1 MISPSLSSTPTMIRP
16 IVLTSN
22 SSSTPLIRASS
33 PPPPAVHHG
42 HSDQA
47 KVLKM
52 TNFSIAAIMNNS
64 SRDDPNVRRK
74 SLFERPAPASKLDQ
88 FNPMSQFSHES
99 MKGVQDRI
107 TLQQLHRQQLERLTA
122 PTPNP
127 RRSSAPVSPP
137 PKAEVDKVEPDEE
150 VDVEQCSD
158 SEDIPD
164 KSKDCP
170 SQEGESKAN
179 DDNGPPTSNGTPN
192 KKKKEKVRYL
202 KPKCNSEELMYA
214 DCFLETKELW
224 DKFNELGTEMIIT
237 KTGRRMFPTVRCS
250 FQNLVPHQK
259 YWVVLDIVPCDN
271 KRYRYAYH
279 RSSWLVAGKADP
291 PPPHRLYTHP
301 DAPFTGEQLRKQV
314 VSFEKVKLTNN
325 EMDKNGQIILN
336 SMHRFQP
343 RIYLVTRH
351 DGATG
356 PIQDIERE
364 KYRSY
369 IFPETIFTAVTA
381 YQNQLITKLKIDSNP
396 FAKGFRD
403 SSRLND
409 YESDSPY
416 PMPPGMDPTF
426 LLRSPLLS
434 DAENNNFMA
443 VAAAEKARAMMMMGG
458 GRPPHPSHQLG
469 FFPGAALAAA
479 AAASQGVLPPTSL
492 PQIYTLGNSRENPS
506 PLSLP
511 PGLFQWGL
519 QNQLLQHQQ
528 QQQQQQQ

>member
-127 RRSSAPVSPP
+127 RRSSAP
-137 PKAEVDKVEPDEE
+137 
-150 VDVEQCSD
+150 
-158 SEDIPD
+158 
-164 KSKDCP
+164 
-170 SQEGESKAN
+170 
-179 DDNGPPTSNGTPN
+179 
-192 KKKKEKVRYL
+192 
-202 KPKCNSEELMYA
+202 PKCNSEELMYA

-479 AAASQGVLPPTSL
+479 AAASQDSCSRLANPRAMFPALSPGGPSGAPRFSPYVLPKRGSPS
-492 PQIYTLGNSRENPS
+492 PSSKSDPSPPASDGANSRSARTPS
-506 PLSLP
+506 VSP
-511 PGLFQWGL
+511 PRAS
-519 QNQLLQHQQ
+519 
-528 QQQQQQQ
+528 